1 MVERCGM
8 TVARLGSRLP
18 LHAVRKRRQ
27 HGSQKDDQDD
37 KEDRAHWP
45 HSKGAVNEREKRFEG
60 SSPFLK
66 LTYRLGNQ
74 WGFVKREDFTCQESP
89 KSADSMRRIVEGW
102 QLSHAAPRERPL
114 QAAHRVKRSLLFART
129 YAFSQR
135 GL

>member
-8 TVARLGSRLP
+8 TVALRGSRLP

-27 HGSQKDDQDD
+27 HGSQKDDRNDS
-37 KEDRAHWP
+37 EDCAHWP

-74 WGFVKREDFTCQESP
+74 WGFVKREDFHMPGEP
-89 KSADSMRRIVEGW
+89 KECR
-102 QLSHAAPRERPL
+102 QHAENCR
-114 QAAHRVKRSLLFART
+114 KDGS
-129 YAFSQR
+129 
-135 GL
+135 